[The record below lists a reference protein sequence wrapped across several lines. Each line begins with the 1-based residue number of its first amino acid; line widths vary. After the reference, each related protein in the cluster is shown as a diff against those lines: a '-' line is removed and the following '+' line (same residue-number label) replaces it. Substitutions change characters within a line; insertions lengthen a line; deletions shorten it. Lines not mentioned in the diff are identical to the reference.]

1 MDLSRLYGEIE
12 AQGALPPVDKWHP
25 PFCGDIDM
33 HITHD
38 GIWFYNGSPIGRPE
52 MVRLF
57 ARILRRETGAYFLV
71 TPVEKVGITV
81 EDVPFIAVEMEIM
94 PTGLI
99 FRTNVG
105 DRLTVDADHP
115 LRFETGNDGFRPYV
129 HVRNGLEA
137 RLSRPLAQDL
147 AALGEVRKQ
156 ENTSWFG
163 IPSGNL
169 FFPVIPADHL

>member
-1 MDLSRLYGEIE
+1 MDLTQLYNMSE
-12 AQGALPPVDKWHP
+12 AHTPLPLVDKWHP

-33 HITHD
+33 RIARD
-38 GIWFYNGSPIGRPE
+38 GTWLYNGSPIHRPE

-57 ARILRRETGAYFLV
+57 ARILRREGDSYFLV

-81 EDVPFIAVEMEIM
+81 EDVPFIAVEMEVIS
-94 PTGLI
+94 TGLV

-105 DRLTVDADHP
+105 ERITANADHS
-115 LRFETGNDGFRPYV
+115 LRFETDDDSFRPYI

-137 RLSRPLAQDL
+137 RLTRALAQEL
-147 AALGEVRKQ
+147 AEYGEVREH
-156 ENTSWFG
+156 ENLPWFG

-169 FFPVIPADHL
+169 FFPVIPAGRL